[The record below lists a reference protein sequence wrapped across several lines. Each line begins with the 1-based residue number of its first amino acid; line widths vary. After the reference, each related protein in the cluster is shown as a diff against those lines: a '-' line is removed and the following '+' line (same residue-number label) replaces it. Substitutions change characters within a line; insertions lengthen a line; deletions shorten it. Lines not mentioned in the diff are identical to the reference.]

1 MGVMRYVTVAHKEM
15 VEVAA
20 ELVFREIY
28 LLFHLQLSVAMVVTV
43 VMLLQRV
50 LTAAV
55 AREQCSLV
63 E

>member
-1 MGVMRYVTVAHKEM
+1 M